1 MLEVG
6 VRVDE
11 QVDFVCQL
19 VNMRRDNYDGED
31 EEARTR
37 SHLID

>member
-19 VNMRRDNYDGED
+19 VNMRRDNCDGED
-31 EEARTR
+31 EEATTR